1 MIILRALVSDV
12 DKVDKIFKI
21 KKKLI
26 SLKQQLNIM
35 TNRKI
40 SFGHETLLLLF

>member
-21 KKKLI
+21 KKLI
-26 SLKQQLNIM
+26 SLKTTQLY
-35 TNRKI
+35 
-40 SFGHETLLLLF
+40 

>member
-21 KKKLI
+21 KKLI
-26 SLKQQLNIM
+26 SLKQHNWSQNYS
-35 TNRKI
+35 TNDK
-40 SFGHETLLLLF
+40 LKN